1 MTGVNQDGFIDF
13 DGAMSIY
20 TRWGFGLLYGDI
32 FISLLTLS
40 VKERVIISKLEAIM
54 HVWGGGSFIIANL
67 ILFPVKCIRRLKPG
81 ACWPVCFV
89 KKYLFKSVY
98 NNLSNYGQIQLKHLP
113 STDTRGSSSGADQG
127 TKLHPWGKNLA
138 KFGFH
143 LRLRKSGIIL
153 PKSREIFSI
162 YKCA

>member
-20 TRWGFGLLYGDI
+20 TRWEFGLLYGDI

-40 VKERVIISKLEAIM
+40 VKKRVIISKLEAIM
-54 HVWGGGSFIIANL
+54 CVWGGGSFIIANL
-67 ILFPVKCIRRLKPG
+67 TLFPVKCIRRIKPG

-89 KKYLFKSVY
+89 KKYLLKSVY
-98 NNLSNYGQIQLKHLP
+98 NNLSNYGQTQLKHLP
-113 STDTRGSSSGADQG
+113 STDTRGSSSGADEG
-127 TKLHPWGKNLA
+127 TKWHPWGKTQA
-138 KFGFH
+138 KLGFH
-143 LRLRKSGIIL
+143 LHLCKSGIIL
-153 PKSREIFSI
+153 PKSVEIFSI